1 MAALTAQGRDSPL
14 LLQSREKIT
23 SDTQGELWDV
33 SASRDPEGETERDEV
48 VCDQG
53 SSVSYF
59 GDCIEGTATLGSD
72 ILDCSALSL
81 QSH

>member
-1 MAALTAQGRDSPL
+1 M
-14 LLQSREKIT
+14 T
-23 SDTQGELWDV
+23 SDTQGELWHV
-33 SASRDPEGETERDEV
+33 SASRDPEGETKRDEV

-59 GDCIEGTATLGSD
+59 GDFEEGTAAPGGD
-72 ILDCSALSL
+72 ILDYSALSL